1 MEWMMNELKNFAITA
16 GIRLVAA
23 VFVLVIGFKITSIIT
38 KKIKSSR
45 TMAEADVSVVSF
57 ISSFI
62 SLGLRIA
69 LIFSVIAILG
79 VPMSS
84 MVALVASAGV
94 AIGLAVQGA
103 LSNLVG
109 GIMILMF
116 KPFKVGDY
124 IEAQSVSGTV
134 KSITVIYTVLA
145 TPDNKIVTVPNGA
158 LTNSVVIN
166 YSSED
171 TRRLDIEFIVG
182 HESDVAQVKR
192 ILMSA
197 AISCKEVLPDPAP
210 STMVTACDE
219 RGVHCC
225 LRIWVFNDEYWNVK
239 FELLESIRA
248 SLKKKN
254 VEVHYPRLEIVNNEK
269 DKEKDEKK

>member
-1 MEWMMNELKNFAITA
+1 MNWMLNELKNLAITA
-16 GIRLVAA
+16 GIRLIAA
-23 VFVLVIGFKITSIIT
+23 TFVLVIGFKIVSIIV
-38 KKIKSSR
+38 KKIRKGRSM
-45 TMAEADVSVVSF
+45 TEADVSVVSF

-62 SLGLRIA
+62 SLGLRTAVI
-69 LIFSVIAILG
+69 LSVIAILG

-84 MVALVASAGV
+84 LVALVASAGV

-134 KSITVIYTVLA
+134 KGITVIYTILA

-158 LTNSVVIN
+158 LTNSVVTN
-166 YSSED
+166 YSSEE
-171 TRRLDIEFIVG
+171 TRRMDLTFIVG

-197 AISCKEVLPDPAP
+197 AISCKEVLQDPAP
-210 STMVTACDE
+210 CAIVTACDE
-219 RGVHCC
+219 KGVHCC
-225 LRIWVFNDEYWNVK
+225 LRIWVFNDEYWNVRY
-239 FELLESIRA
+239 ELLESVRE
-248 SLKKKN
+248 SLKNKN
-254 VEVHYPRLEIVNNEK
+254 VEIHYPRLEIVNNEK
-269 DKEKDEKK
+269 AKEQDEKK